1 MAKPKTFKYKKKYNK
16 RFTNKRFTNKRKNNK
31 VRHTKKIYKKKR
43 HTTLKH
49 KNIQRGGNLTGLDLV
64 SELLNAMDDDDDEK
78 TLELLESALNPFK
91 KKYNTVKLYLTVYE
105 KKQIS
110 NLIDIYFRLYLQYQY
125 NPVSNSK
132 PPAPDITQWLLR
144 NSLNNLDI
152 RKLKIVD
159 QILTGAQAELV
170 AGTRAGNIEGQ

>member
-31 VRHTKKIYKKKR
+31 FRHVQKIYKKKR

-105 KKQIS
+105 KNQIS
-110 NLIDIYFRLYLQYQY
+110 NLIDISFRLEIAQNQY
-125 NPVSNSK
+125 NPVSTPSIL
-132 PPAPDITQWLLR
+132 APDISRIFLL
-144 NSLNNLDI
+144 S
-152 RKLKIVD
+152 
-159 QILTGAQAELV
+159 QQPGAYA
-170 AGTRAGNIEGQ
+170 N